1 MQRRTFTG
9 AHGQTIAAEAV
20 GQGQPVLLAHGGG
33 QTRAAW
39 SKVSRALAKAGYQ
52 AIAID
57 MRGHGESEWSPSGA
71 YHFSDYAADL
81 VAIAE
86 TLQGKP
92 SLVGASLGGLAG
104 LLAEGE
110 LRPGIFSSL
119 TLVDVTPQLEPEGV
133 AQILGFMAAHIDEG
147 FATADEAA
155 AAIGAYLPHRK
166 QRGPSETLERY
177 LRKCED
183 GRLRWHWDPQ
193 FITAASQSSPED
205 SEARFAA
212 AARRLRLPVHLIRG
226 ASSNLVTT
234 EAAQQFLQF
243 APHATYTDIAGA
255 GHMVV
260 GDRNDAFTEAIVGFL
275 REQASASRVHS

>member
-1 MQRRTFTG
+1 MQRRSFKG
-9 AHGQTIAAEAV
+9 AQGQTIAAEAV
-20 GQGQPVLLAHGGG
+20 GEGPPVLLAHGGG

-52 AIAID
+52 TIAID

-71 YHFSDYAADL
+71 YHFSDFAADL
-81 VAIAE
+81 IAIAD

-92 SLVGASLGGLAG
+92 AVVGASLGGLAG

-110 LRPGIFSSL
+110 FRPGIFSSL

-133 AQILGFMAAHIDEG
+133 AHILGFMAAHIDKG

-166 QRGPSETLERY
+166 QRGPSGTLERY
-177 LRKCED
+177 LRKCDD

-193 FITAASQSSPED
+193 FITIANRTPPED

-212 AARRLRLPVHLIRG
+212 AARRLHLPVHLIRG

-234 EAAQQFLQF
+234 EAAQQFLAF
-243 APHATYTDIAGA
+243 APHATYTDIVGA

-275 REQASASRVHS
+275 RKQTSTSRVHS

>member
-1 MQRRTFTG
+1 MQRRIYTG
-9 AHGQTIAAEAV
+9 AHGQTIAAETV
-20 GQGQPVLLAHGGG
+20 GEGPPVLLAHGGG

-71 YHFSDYAADL
+71 YHFTDFAADL
-81 VAIAE
+81 VAITD
-86 TLQGKP
+86 TLQSKP
-92 SLVGASLGGLAG
+92 AVVGASLGGLAG

-110 LRPGIFSSL
+110 LQPGIFSSL

-133 AQILGFMAAHIDEG
+133 AHILGFMSAHIDEG

-166 QRGPSETLERY
+166 QRGPSETLDRY
-177 LRKCED
+177 LRKCDD

-193 FITAASQSSPED
+193 FITAASQSTPENW
-205 SEARFAA
+205 EARFAA
-212 AARRLRLPVHLIRG
+212 AARRLNLPVHLIRG
-226 ASSNLVTT
+226 ASSNLVST

-260 GDRNDAFTEAIVGFL
+260 GDRNDAFTEAIVRFL
-275 REQASASRVHS
+275 RQQAPLSHAHS

>member
-1 MQRRTFTG
+1 MQRRTFIG
-9 AHGQTIAAEAV
+9 AQGQTIVAERV
-20 GQGQPVLLAHGGG
+20 GEGPPVLLAHGGG

-39 SKVSRALAKAGYQ
+39 TKVSRALAEEGYQ

-71 YHFSDYAADL
+71 YHFSDFAADL
-81 VAIAE
+81 IAISE

-92 SLVGASLGGLAG
+92 SVVGASLGGLAG

-110 LRPGIFSSL
+110 LRPGIFTSL

-133 AQILGFMAAHIDEG
+133 AHILGFMTAHIDEG
-147 FATADEAA
+147 FATAEEAA

-177 LRKCED
+177 LRRCDD
-183 GRLRWHWDPQ
+183 GRLRWHWDPR
-193 FITAASQSSPED
+193 FITAANQSLPED
-205 SEARFAA
+205 SEARFVA
-212 AARRLRLPVHLIRG
+212 AARRLDLPVHLIRG
-226 ASSNLVTT
+226 ASSNLVSS
-234 EAAQQFLQF
+234 EAAQQFLRF

-260 GDRNDAFTEAIVGFL
+260 GDRNDAFTDAIVRFL
-275 REQASASRVHS
+275 REQAPLSRAHS

>member
-1 MQRRTFTG
+1 MQQRTFTG
-9 AHGQTIAAEAV
+9 AQGQTLAAEAV
-20 GQGQPVLLAHGGG
+20 GEGPPVLLAHGGG

-71 YHFSDYAADL
+71 YHFSDFAADL
-81 VAIAE
+81 VAISD

-92 SLVGASLGGLAG
+92 AVVGASLGGLAG

-110 LRPGIFSSL
+110 LRPGIFTSL

-133 AQILGFMAAHIDEG
+133 AHILGFMAAHIDEG
-147 FATADEAA
+147 FATTDEAA

-177 LRKCED
+177 LRKCDD

-193 FITAASQSSPED
+193 FIAVASQSSPED

-212 AARRLRLPVHLIRG
+212 AARQLNLPVHLIRG

-260 GDRNDAFTEAIVGFL
+260 GDRNDAFTDAIVRFL
-275 REQASASRVHS
+275 HQQAPLSHAHS

>member
-1 MQRRTFTG
+1 MQRQTFTG
-9 AHGQTIAAEAV
+9 AQGQTLAAEAV
-20 GQGQPVLLAHGGG
+20 GDGPPVLLAHGGG

-71 YHFSDYAADL
+71 YHFTDFAADL
-81 VAIAE
+81 VAITD

-92 SLVGASLGGLAG
+92 SVVGASLGGLAG

-110 LRPGIFSSL
+110 LRPGIFTSL

-133 AQILGFMAAHIDEG
+133 AHILGFMSAHIDEG

-166 QRGPSETLERY
+166 QRGPSETLDRY
-177 LRKCED
+177 LRKCDD

-193 FITAASQSSPED
+193 FITAASQSTPENW
-205 SEARFAA
+205 EARFAA
-212 AARRLRLPVHLIRG
+212 AARRLNLPVHLIRG
-226 ASSNLVTT
+226 ASSNLVST

-260 GDRNDAFTEAIVGFL
+260 GDRNDAFTEAIVRFL
-275 REQASASRVHS
+275 RQQAPLSHAHS